1 MKRAYE
7 INTYAKQV
15 LKKYNLTLIMIN
27 LVIDNS
33 SFAKHDGIIEKFNM
47 TSDHSNTVMFI

>member
-33 SFAKHDGIIEKFNM
+33 SLAKHYGIIEKFNI
-47 TSDHSNTVMFI
+47 DK

>member
-33 SFAKHDGIIEKFNM
+33 SFAKHDGIIEKFNI
-47 TSDHSNTVMFI
+47 DK